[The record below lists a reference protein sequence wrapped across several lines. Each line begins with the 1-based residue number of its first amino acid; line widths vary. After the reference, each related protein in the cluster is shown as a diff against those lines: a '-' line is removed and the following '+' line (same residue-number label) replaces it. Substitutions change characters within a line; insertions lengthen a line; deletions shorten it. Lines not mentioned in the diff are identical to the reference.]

1 MLKKITA
8 IALVL
13 TVVVCC
19 FAGCAFTPDK
29 KIIGSW
35 KDSTGVFGIEFKD
48 GGIVKLSGN
57 ASAISSLFSALSVDS
72 EGTYTVTK
80 DENKQYHVTVTFKFI
95 GEITREYIISE
106 VTSDVLTLKSVDGDG
121 VLTLVKA
128 DASATTKA
136 ETESTT
142 AA

>member
-35 KDSTGVFGIEFKD
+35 KDSTGVLGLEFKE

-57 ASAISSLFSALSVDS
+57 ASAISSALSALSVDS

-80 DENKQYHVTVTFKFI
+80 DENKQYHVTITFKFI
-95 GEITREYIISE
+95 TEITREYIISE

-128 DASATTKA
+128 EASATTTTA
-136 ETESTT
+136 AESTT